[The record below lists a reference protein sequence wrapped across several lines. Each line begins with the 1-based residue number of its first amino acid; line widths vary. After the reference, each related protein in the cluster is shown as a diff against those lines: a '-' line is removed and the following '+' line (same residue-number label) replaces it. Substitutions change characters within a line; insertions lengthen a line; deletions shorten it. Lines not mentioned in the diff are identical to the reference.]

1 METKE
6 INILIILEGKL
17 FISAF
22 KKLEEKLKNIYPHIH
37 LYSLPS
43 TNYEEELNKLKD
55 IKFDIF
61 TARPLFVK
69 LTTEILKI
77 FPSIKWVHSLAA
89 GVEKMRSVESLWN
102 NDNIILSNS
111 RGAYSEALG
120 ETGITSMLYFSYNI
134 YSYVEKMKNREWS
147 FGINKMLD
155 KKTLLIIGYGNN
167 GVCLAKKAKT
177 FNMKIIAVKKN
188 INYDFPGKEFVDEF
202 YTLEN
207 LKDKIINEAHYI
219 YATLPETKE
228 TIGIFN
234 KNFFKKMNKDA
245 VFINFGRGNAVVE
258 EDIVEALENNLIRGA
273 LLDVTSIEPLSKDSK
288 LYNISP
294 QKLLITDH
302 SLAFTDDIVDTGFEF
317 FYKNL
322 ENYIK
327 TGEPLTIVDKKRQ
340 Y

>member
-1 METKE
+1 METKK

-22 KKLEEKLKNIYPHIH
+22 KKLEEKLKNKYPYIH

-43 TNYEEELNKLKD
+43 TNYEEELNTLKD

-61 TARPLFVK
+61 VARPLFIE
-69 LTTEILKI
+69 LTTDILKI

-89 GVEKMRSVESLWN
+89 GVEKMRKVESLWK

-111 RGAYSEALG
+111 RGAYSDALG

-147 FGINKMLD
+147 FGTNKTSD

-177 FNMKIIAVKKN
+177 FNMKIIAIKKN

-219 YATLPETKE
+219 YSTLPETKE
-228 TIGIFN
+228 TTSIFD

-258 EDIVEALENNLIRGA
+258 EDLIEALENNLIRGA

-294 QKLLITDH
+294 KKLLITDH
-302 SLAFTDDIVDTGFEF
+302 SLAFTDDIVDTGFDF

-327 TGEPLTIVDKKRQ
+327 NGEPLTIVDKKRQ